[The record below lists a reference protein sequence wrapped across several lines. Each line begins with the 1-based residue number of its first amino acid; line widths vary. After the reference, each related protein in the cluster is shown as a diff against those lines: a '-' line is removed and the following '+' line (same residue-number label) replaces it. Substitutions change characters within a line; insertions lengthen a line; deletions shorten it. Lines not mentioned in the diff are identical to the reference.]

1 LRLPRRIRDTS
12 MMIIHMLV
20 MITRT
25 IIPKIIN
32 TVKNASMDMTT
43 SMTIIM
49 IISMKKKLITII
61 NIINTSTNIMIMSIA
76 RIANMIIIMIIMMR
90 RND

>member
-1 LRLPRRIRDTS
+1 

-20 MITRT
+20 MITST
-25 IIPKIIN
+25 IMLKIIN

-61 NIINTSTNIMIMSIA
+61 NIINTSTNIMIMSIV
-76 RIANMIIIMIIMMR
+76 RIANINMITIIMMR